1 MQSATKNAV
10 LANAVHA
17 PFP

>member
-1 MQSATKNAV
+1 LQSATKNAL